1 MTTMRKIKIFRL
13 AAYNDEMVIN
23 HWLAEHKAAIIHNM
37 LQTECVVDGTAWITI
52 TIFYYE
58 GEQ

>member
-13 AAYNDEMVIN
+13 AAYNDETVIN
-23 HWLAEHKAAIIHNM
+23 HWLAEHKAAIVHKM
-37 LQTECVVDGTAWITI
+37 LQSESGVGLDWTLTI

-58 GEQ
+58 GE